1 MQTSLLIVAVVASFA
16 HAADPVQV
24 GGVCGGGTADAP
36 VCDPMLDCVLQ
47 SNAPGSTGICAVKV
61 SEAGGPCQQNHFNSA
76 VCKSGLICV
85 KQTQPADGI
94 PRPGGSGMCQFTP
107 DSYVPVGAFVAAVL
121 QLHQSVN
128 LDWCVL
134 CKIHRI
140 LKHKEFVRVEWLM
153 LGNRVS
159 RLFKTVL
166 LAKLGCCTTTAA
178 TVITSAV
185 ATKSVVTT
193 APAAPTSIKSA
204 ALVVEGISAT
214 VLSVVIS
221 LFL

>member
-94 PRPGGSGMCQFTP
+94 PRPGGSGMCQFIP
-107 DSYVPVGAFVAAVL
+107 DSYVPVGGV
-121 QLHQSVN
+121 
-128 LDWCVL
+128 C
-134 CKIHRI
+134 
-140 LKHKEFVRVEWLM
+140 
-153 LGNRVS
+153 G
-159 RLFKTVL
+159 
-166 LAKLGCCTTTAA
+166 GGTA
-178 TVITSAV
+178 TSPICE
-185 ATKSVVTT
+185 SG
-193 APAAPTSIKSA
+193 
-204 ALVVEGISAT
+204 L
-214 VLSVVIS
+214 
-221 LFL
+221 